1 MSRRGPAW
9 SNQRNSSAF
18 SPAGTSQRLPNAP
31 SPSNQ
36 GSFPPLAAQP
46 NGSRPVNPVDNSQDR
61 ILHLLAGLTVRCACP
76 TYDRPLRYTLR
87 CVNIGHYYHAVD
99 KDGPA
104 LPGRHSFNKRRRRY
118 DRRHPEGRQG
128 RVEPQRASQSSA
140 FHRLDQH

>member
-1 MSRRGPAW
+1 MSRRGSAW

-46 NGSRPVNPVDNSQDR
+46 NGSRPVDNSQDR
-61 ILHLLAGLTVRCACP
+61 ILHLLAGLTVRCASLF
-76 TYDRPLRYTLR
+76 YLRSSVEVFTLR
-87 CVNIGHYYHAVD
+87 RVNIGYYYHAVD